1 MKVQSNERPDKVQV
15 MGDKTYLNLDI
26 KDISYSYE
34 NSNGVSM
41 FEYIQFKF
49 PHPVS
54 DEVLLKTEKEYKL
67 RTIVVTTQNGN
78 TFDGNETA
86 RNNMTSA
93 IISADVIGRTE
104 EYWKLADNT
113 VKLIQLAE
121 LKEALALSTQEVGSI
136 VTAGVR

>member
-15 MGDKTYLNLDI
+15 IGDKTYLNLDI
-26 KDISYSYE
+26 KDISYSDE

-67 RTIVVTTQNGN
+67 QTIVVTTQNGN

-86 RNNMTSA
+86 RTNMTSA
-93 IISADVIGRTE
+93 IISADVIGE
-104 EYWKLADNT
+104 MVGDNY
-113 VKLIQLAE
+113 KWQF
-121 LKEALALSTQEVGSI
+121 
-136 VTAGVR
+136 GVMVAIERWRH